1 MNERVARRL
10 SRHFII
16 DCDKISPL
24 ATARRGK
31 TWQTISS
38 DSRVNVRA
46 CCLPACVHLTTIS
59 SNGNFLSRYLLSTKS
74 LPYDNS
80 NIHISYSFKRIK
92 IPLLLSI
99 AGFEFNFESS
109 DKFIDIRAQE
119 RRINFTPIRSKTISI
134 LSQFKS
140 FLESPCPLRSFY
152 PNFSRRFYA
161 FESKYRRS
169 NLKKAYEKDL
179 IGPS

>member
-1 MNERVARRL
+1 M
-10 SRHFII
+10 
-16 DCDKISPL
+16 
-24 ATARRGK
+24 
-31 TWQTISS
+31 
-38 DSRVNVRA
+38 RA
-46 CCLPACVHLTTIS
+46 VCLRAPTIS

-99 AGFEFNFESS
+99 AGFKFNFESS

-119 RRINFTPIRSKTISI
+119 RRINFTPIRSKAISI

-140 FLESPCPLRSFY
+140 FLESPSSILLPELLPPILRVRIEIS
-152 PNFSRRFYA
+152 A
-161 FESKYRRS
+161 E
-169 NLKKAYEKDL
+169 
-179 IGPS
+179 

>member
-1 MNERVARRL
+1 M
-10 SRHFII
+10 
-16 DCDKISPL
+16 
-24 ATARRGK
+24 
-31 TWQTISS
+31 
-38 DSRVNVRA
+38 RA
-46 CCLPACVHLTTIS
+46 VCLRAPTIS

-119 RRINFTPIRSKTISI
+119 RRINFTPIRSKMISI

-140 FLESPCPLRSFY
+140 L
-152 PNFSRRFYA
+152 FSRVPALFDPFTRTSPADFT
-161 FESKYRRS
+161 RS
-169 NLKKAYEKDL
+169 NRN
-179 IGPS
+179 IGGVI

>member
-46 CCLPACVHLTTIS
+46 VCLPACVHLRSHRMETFFLDTSFQPNLFRTIIPIY
-59 SNGNFLSRYLLSTKS
+59 N
-74 LPYDNS
+74 
-80 NIHISYSFKRIK
+80 ISYSFKRIK

-119 RRINFTPIRSKTISI
+119 RRINFTPIRSKAISI

-161 FESKYRRS
+161 FESKYRWS